1 MSMRCSYAGAVCL
14 WDRNPAEAK
23 EVRFMGVYDRVY
35 AQVYGVI
42 PAGRGVPEGGID
54 SLKIGKKIDISASL
68 CGPGG
73 KICRIWP
80 FLSFRQV
87 KNCRLGKFLS
97 FRQFWDRRQY
107 GPENERT
114 PPSVGKAAPAGAS
127 VGGCVR
133 SATGSAAGSAAGC
146 FICRIGKIKN
156 RCKLAT

>member
-107 GPENERT
+107 GPVKRT
-114 PPSVGKAAPAGAS
+114 DAAFGWESSAR
-127 VGGCVR
+127 GCVR
-133 SATGSAAGSAAGC
+133 RWMRKVGDG
-146 FICRIGKIKN
+146 ICCGICCGVFYLPDRQNQKP
-156 RCKLAT
+156 L

>member
-14 WDRNPAEAK
+14 WDRNSAEAK

-68 CGPGG
+68 CGPEG

-107 GPENERT
+107 GPVKRT
-114 PPSVGKAAPAGAS
+114 DVAFGWESSAR
-127 VGGCVR
+127 GCVR
-133 SATGSAAGSAAGC
+133 RWMRKVGDGVCCGV
-146 FICRIGKIKN
+146 FYLPDRQNQKP
-156 RCKLAT
+156 L

>member
-107 GPENERT
+107 GPVKRT
-114 PPSVGKAAPAGAS
+114 DVAFGWESSAR
-127 VGGCVR
+127 GCVR
-133 SATGSAAGSAAGC
+133 RWMRKVGDGGC
-146 FICRIGKIKN
+146 CGICCGVFYLPDRQNQKP
-156 RCKLAT
+156 L